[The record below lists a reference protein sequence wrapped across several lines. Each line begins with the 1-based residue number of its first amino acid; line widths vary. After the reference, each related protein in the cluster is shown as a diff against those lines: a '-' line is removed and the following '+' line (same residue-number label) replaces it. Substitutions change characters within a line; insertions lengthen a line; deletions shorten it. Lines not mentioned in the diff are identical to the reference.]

1 MPHTLEFSHKG
12 YNAFVTVYRQGV
24 QTACEDL
31 SWAIAYVQDHA
42 DELGVSMDGYSIC
55 GGSAGARMADW
66 IGSEGTSASINEN
79 CPRLVAIVMQY
90 TGLSEVTGEK
100 LPTYSNIG
108 TADGIT
114 NWRVMSDRCDELNAR
129 GIPAQIEVFYG
140 LYHSLGLGIGT
151 VAEGWLDHTVSFW
164 EDQV

>member
-1 MPHTLEFSHKG
+1 
-12 YNAFVTVYRQGV
+12 
-24 QTACEDL
+24 
-31 SWAIAYVQDHA
+31 
-42 DELGVSMDGYSIC
+42 
-55 GGSAGARMADW
+55 
-66 IGSEGTSASINEN
+66 
-79 CPRLVAIVMQY
+79 MQY

-100 LPTYSNIG
+100 LPTYSNVG

-151 VAEGWLDHTVSFW
+151 VAEGWLDHAVSF
-164 EDQV
+164 